1 MLAYVPD
8 SSIMIVAVVSLCWS
22 CLQRMIESVKRKGNI
37 IFTVH
42 TSRNPTGL
50 NSRLINK
57 FTLHFVVL
65 MKTSKQKM
73 ALLFFMHSL

>member
-8 SSIMIVAVVSLCWS
+8 SPIMIVAVVSLCWS

-50 NSRLINK
+50 DSRLINT

-73 ALLFFMHSL
+73 ALLLFMHSL